1 MPALGRQRQV
11 GLSEF
16 QDSLDLHREK
26 SKTKEIVFE
35 KIIFNYMNV
44 SLFNGYVCMGV
55 QI

>member
-1 MPALGRQRQV
+1 MPELGRQRQV

-16 QDSLDLHREK
+16 QDLHREK
-26 SKTKEIVFE
+26 SKTKKIVFE
-35 KIIFNYMNV
+35 KIIFNYVNV